1 METRKQ
7 KIEKY
12 LTNAE
17 IDSVLQKVPG
27 YPPEYLDGKYARVF
41 CVCSTTSIIECIAK
55 LSWSKGT
62 TNPAWYWFRCADQ
75 EKHPATTSM
84 PSGDLANGV
93 LPLDY
98 STTYVCN
105 HAVEGITG
113 LDDEIEEE
121 LAPVGRALR
130 PKLDRP
136 LYHELIHEGKEMET
150 LLTQKTP
157 EEKEIPLRQ
166 TPEESFEHNYERTVA
181 LWEEEEAKRLEE
193 KAKLQEQ
200 LTEYE
205 QAEVQDIRRRIK
217 DTKRNPFSS
226 GVVNAVY
233 PFLP

>member
-7 KIEKY
+7 KIENY
-12 LTNAE
+12 LTDAE

-27 YPPEYLDGKYARVF
+27 YPPQYLDGKYARVF
-41 CVCSTTSIIECIAK
+41 CMCSTTSIIECIAK

-98 STTYVCN
+98 STTYVHN

-113 LDDEIEEE
+113 LDDEIEKE

-157 EEKEIPLRQ
+157 EEKEIPLR
-166 TPEESFEHNYERTVA
+166 RTVA
-181 LWEEEEAKRLEE
+181 LWEEEEAK
-193 KAKLQEQ
+193 LQEQ
-200 LTEYE
+200 LTAYE
-205 QAEVQDIRRRIK
+205 QAEVQDIGRRIK
-217 DTKRNPFSS
+217 DTERNPFSS

-233 PFLP
+233 PFLS